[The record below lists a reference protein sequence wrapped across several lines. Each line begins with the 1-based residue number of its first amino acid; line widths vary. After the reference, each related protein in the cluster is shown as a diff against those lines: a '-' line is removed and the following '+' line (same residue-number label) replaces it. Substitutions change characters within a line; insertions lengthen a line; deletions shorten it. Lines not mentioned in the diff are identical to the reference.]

1 MNPVQ
6 VVPKEIQI
14 SASNA
19 KFVPKIEKC
28 QLSQKQP
35 VSPLLKTMNV
45 RDTSKYEFEVIKY
58 CREDFIQDPQILQ
71 EAKADINYDEFL
83 MPKPSFIERISQ
95 EYTEMV
101 LEKNRLNAS
110 NKNRFVIHNRAQLL

>member
-1 MNPVQ
+1 
-6 VVPKEIQI
+6 
-14 SASNA
+14 
-19 KFVPKIEKC
+19 
-28 QLSQKQP
+28 
-35 VSPLLKTMNV
+35 MNV

-83 MPKPSFIERISQ
+83 MPKASFIERISQ
-95 EYTEMV
+95 EYAEMM

-110 NKNRFVIHNRAQLL
+110 NKNRFVI

>member
-1 MNPVQ
+1 MVFTAALR
-6 VVPKEIQI
+6 V
-14 SASNA
+14 
-19 KFVPKIEKC
+19 KFYRC
-28 QLSQKQP
+28 
-35 VSPLLKTMNV
+35 SP
-45 RDTSKYEFEVIKY
+45 DSSEFEVIKY